1 MFLTDLKD
9 QRWKVTLDANGI
21 VYFYVQDMIGREPRV
36 EIPARELARYY
47 ELESEAKQD
56 FVQTLGRRIGIPFW
70 PMFVDRIIEPERQF
84 ATQLGLFGRMANKDI
99 LEEDLLDLIVPLP
112 KDQALEQ
119 HPHLIPDETAC
130 QEYEALAARIQEA
143 ICSSAVCAMACPLFR
158 DDEYKTSV
166 YVTKAQLE
174 IESCVIC
181 NSPATAVG
189 VFQPRQSDE
198 DIIILHG
205 LCKRCKPKEPCSPK
219 QIEKIGQAI
228 DALEK
233 QGRIQKIQCPLPEA

>member
-9 QRWKVTLDANGI
+9 QRWKVTLDENGT
-21 VYFYVQDMIGREPRV
+21 VYFYVQDKIGREPRV
-36 EIPARELARYY
+36 EIPSRELTRYY
-47 ELESEAKQD
+47 ELENEAKKE
-56 FVQTLGRRIGIPFW
+56 FVQTLGCRIGIPFW
-70 PMFVDRIIEPERQF
+70 PLFVDRIIEPEHRF
-84 ATQLGLFGRMANKDI
+84 ATQLGLFGRMDNESI
-99 LEEDLLDLIVPLP
+99 LDQDLPELIVPLP
-112 KDQALEQ
+112 KNQALAEY
-119 HPHLIPDETAC
+119 PHLIPDETTC
-130 QEYEALAARIQEA
+130 REYEVQAAQMREA
-143 ICSSAVCAMACPLFR
+143 ICSSALCAVYCPLFR

-166 YVTKAQLE
+166 HVTKARLE

-181 NSPATAVG
+181 HSPATAVG